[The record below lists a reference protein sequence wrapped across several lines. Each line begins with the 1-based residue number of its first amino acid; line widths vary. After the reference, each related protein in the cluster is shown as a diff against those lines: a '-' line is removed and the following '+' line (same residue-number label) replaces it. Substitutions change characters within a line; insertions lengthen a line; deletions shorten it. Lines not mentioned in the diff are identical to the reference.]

1 MLLYAYCRQEGEDV
15 NDVILQ
21 QTHLTTM
28 LCFLDSKGI
37 ERTLRSFTTAAS
49 YIRRTLAGKRILRAK
64 PAIVKQILLAVR
76 TSVRTFEK
84 ASYVRVDDDVDIHI
98 ANASL
103 I

>member
-49 YIRRTLAGKRILRAK
+49 YSTPEGLSRENGSCEQNLPL
-64 PAIVKQILLAVR
+64 
-76 TSVRTFEK
+76 
-84 ASYVRVDDDVDIHI
+84 
-98 ANASL
+98 
-103 I
+103 